1 MSPIRN
7 AVLVGLNDL
16 DLKHILVSVDAVNNL
31 LALRL
36 PHSAL
41 MEGYGLE
48 PLRGSR
54 VLERIALDLSSL
66 SSGMVL
72 PILNSI
78 LDVDG
83 CCLKYIE
90 LPWNRRFS
98 VSQGI
103 SQFLT
108 RYNNLALKC
117 DECNTDDFDRGFQNW
132 TESRTCYKCS
142 ITSTIATL
150 NRRTRYGMLQLHEK
164 LCPQTCGSFKGCET
178 CSWFV
183 KNAL

>member
-1 MSPIRN
+1 M
-7 AVLVGLNDL
+7 LVALNDL

-83 CCLKYIE
+83 
-90 LPWNRRFS
+90 
-98 VSQGI
+98 
-103 SQFLT
+103 
-108 RYNNLALKC
+108 
-117 DECNTDDFDRGFQNW
+117 
-132 TESRTCYKCS
+132 
-142 ITSTIATL
+142 
-150 NRRTRYGMLQLHEK
+150 
-164 LCPQTCGSFKGCET
+164 
-178 CSWFV
+178 
-183 KNAL
+183 